1 MNNHCEKIYLR
12 VHICKSER
20 HLHQDVTK
28 FYFFIYEEYLHGEVE
43 KYGIDQ
49 NADPQYSFYL

>member
-1 MNNHCEKIYLR
+1 M
-12 VHICKSER
+12 CKSER

>member
-1 MNNHCEKIYLR
+1 MNNHCVKIYLW

-49 NADPQYSFYL
+49 NADPQYSF